1 MSDAGG
7 TTSPRGLVVG
17 LALGVPV
24 MLFGVRGILLDA
36 RDTHPTELVRWLA
49 GAAVVHDLGL
59 LPVVGGLA
67 WALRRLTPATAW
79 PVVRAGAIAVG
90 TLALVAW
97 PYAAG
102 YGASPG
108 NPTLLPRDYVLGPI
122 LAATAI
128 AALTAVAAVAAVRR
142 TRRSGTTPSTRSHG

>member
-1 MSDAGG
+1 VSEAGG
-7 TTSPRGLVVG
+7 ATSRRGLLVG

-24 MLFGVRGILLDA
+24 MVFGVRGILLDA
-36 RDTHPTELVRWLA
+36 RDTHPAELARWLV
-49 GAAVVHDLGL
+49 GAAVVHDLVL
-59 LPVVGGLA
+59 LPVVGGLG
-67 WALRRLTPATAW
+67 WALRRLTPAPAW
-79 PVVRAGAIAVG
+79 PVVRAGAVAVG

-108 NPTLLPRDYVLGPI
+108 NPSLLPRDYVLGPV
-122 LAATAI
+122 LAGAAI

-142 TRRSGTTPSTRSHG
+142 R